1 LSRRRVSLPSA
12 TLGIG
17 ALLVAVLAAL
27 TSVQVTAVGLDEHVY
42 KLAAVQHYD
51 DAPFGVLH
59 EGTSRG
65 AARLYSLLI
74 SPLFALFAGDV
85 AVRVARGLNA
95 FLFAATAVPVA
106 LLARRV
112 VTSVWSPVA
121 AGLLAVAVPWLTL
134 TAVMFSESLAYLLFA
149 ITALAM
155 TRALE
160 APSWKRELVVLGLI
174 AALVF
179 TRVQF
184 VVMAP
189 AWVLLVAAN
198 EIARAAA
205 AGVRPR
211 GWPGVV
217 WRARTRYPVTALA
230 IGLALLGALV
240 VLVVGGVRRFAGPY
254 YGIVER
260 DVVPGSFTTGFLW
273 ETTMLSL
280 GVGFVPA
287 VLALVWYWRALGG
300 TLGEDAR
307 RFGMLALVAIGLLF
321 ASTLWAQG
329 GFLGDD
335 SEERYYIY
343 AIPFVWIAAAAALE
357 RRDLP
362 AGGIVAVA
370 AALAAGIALVPNPIQ
385 FVGEQAY
392 LGPVSLS
399 LVHVMPHVRDPINDV
414 LGLADGLSGGDVLAL
429 VCVLV
434 TIAPLV
440 CLRRSLRARWIAL
453 LPAIALQGFFIGY
466 GYAALH
472 GKLDGIGGPVPGPEH
487 ADLGWLDRAT
497 PGDARVALANN
508 QPAPM
513 RDALQRSVVFWNDEV
528 TDIFNVWPLHTPFP
542 PFPVGSLPSV
552 GVDLYSN
559 LTLGAAPQWP
569 LVVQGVDSPLWQIEG
584 TRLHTS
590 PDGALS
596 LDRVAT
602 PPRLAWVAPGL
613 EFDGHLTHDVDLG
626 AAGGYRI
633 AVDVGAPRPGTPS
646 AARFRLGGTTR
657 TYRSEE
663 GEEQS
668 LAFDLCDREG
678 AVIGKASVVT
688 GADLGDGRLSGA
700 HVRRVRIERC

>member
-1 LSRRRVSLPSA
+1 MRRRRVSPPSA
-12 TLGIG
+12 ALGIG
-17 ALLVAVLAAL
+17 ALAVAVFAAV

-51 DAPFGVLH
+51 DFPFGVLH

-65 AARLYSLLI
+65 AARLYSFLI
-74 SPLFALFAGDV
+74 SPFFALFPGDS
-85 AVRVARGLNA
+85 AVRLARALNA
-95 FLFAATAVPVA
+95 VLFAATAVPVA

-112 VTSVWSPVA
+112 TTSAWSPVA

-134 TAVMFSESLAYLLFA
+134 ATVLFSESLAYLLFA

-160 APSWKRELVVLGLI
+160 APSWRREVVVLGLI
-174 AALVF
+174 AALVL

-189 AWVLLVAAN
+189 VWLLVVAAN

-205 AGVRPR
+205 AGVGPR
-211 GWPGVV
+211 AWGGVV
-217 WRARTRYPVTALA
+217 WRARTRYPVTAA
-230 IGLALLGALV
+230 AVAVALLVALA

-260 DVVPGSFTTGFLW
+260 DGVPGSFTTGLLW

-287 VLALVWYWRALGG
+287 VLAVVWFWRALGG
-300 TLGEDAR
+300 AIGEDAR
-307 RFGMLALVAIGLLF
+307 RFALLTVIAIGLVF

-329 GFLGDD
+329 GFLNDN

-343 AIPFVWIAAAAALE
+343 AIPFVWIAAVAAVE
-357 RRDLP
+357 RRDLA
-362 AGGIVAVA
+362 AGAVVAVA
-370 AALAAGIALVPNPIQ
+370 AALAAAIVLVPNPIE

-399 LVHVMPHVRDPINDV
+399 LVHVMPHVRDPLNEALGLANALSPGDV
-414 LGLADGLSGGDVLAL
+414 LGL
-429 VCVLV
+429 VCLLV

-453 LPAIALQGFFIGY
+453 VPAIALQAFFIGY
-466 GYAALH
+466 GFSAIH
-472 GKLDGIGGPVPGPEH
+472 GKLDGIGGTVPGPEF
-487 ADLGWLDRAT
+487 ADVGWLDRAT
-497 PGDARVALANN
+497 PGDARVALVHN
-508 QPAPM
+508 QPAPA
-513 RDALQRSVVFWNDEV
+513 RDPLHRSLVFWNDEV
-528 TDIFNVWPLHTPFP
+528 THIFNVWPLHTPPP
-542 PFPVGSLPSV
+542 PFPVGSLPSA
-552 GVDLYSN
+552 GVDLYPN

-569 LVVQGVDSPLWQIEG
+569 LVVQGVDSPLWQVAG

-590 PDGALS
+590 PDGALA

-602 PPRLAWVAPGL
+602 PPRLTWVAPGL
-613 EFDGHLTHDVDLG
+613 EFDAHLTHEAGL
-626 AAGGYRI
+626 AAEGGHR
-633 AVDVGAPRPGTPS
+633 VVLEVVAPRPAAPA
-646 AARFRLGGTTR
+646 AARFRLGDITR

-663 GEEQS
+663 GGEQS
-668 LAFDLCDREG
+668 LTFDLCDRDG
-678 AVIGKASVVT
+678 AVRGNARVVT
-688 GADLGDGRLSGA
+688 GAPLDDGRMSGA
-700 HVRRVRIERC
+700 FVRAVRLEPC